1 LTNCYF
7 STLGWYTALSNP
19 QEYHDAQVPSNVPH
33 PAITPGATVI
43 VLQFGNV
50 LLLLAAL
57 AMLCCFTAHPEI
69 SRRYLMI
76 VAIADLGHIY
86 SCYIGMGSRQFL
98 DYANYNDMAW
108 GSIGGSAFLFVNRI
122 LTVLGIFGQIK
133 NQASKNLK
141 RV

>member
-1 LTNCYF
+1 M
-7 STLGWYTALSNP
+7 
-19 QEYHDAQVPSNVPH
+19 
-33 PAITPGATVI
+33 

-57 AMLCCFTAHPEI
+57 AVLCCFTAHPEI

-141 RV
+141 RM